1 MFVLNLSA
9 LKNIV
14 DTLYNNR
21 KNPDEVNVKFFASG
35 EYFDVQGLGY
45 DMEKPDDVCIY
56 PDVEVIKSPKVLCNE
71 LGVIRNDSITYT
83 HICAN
88 IMYILGKTYVGEYKA
103 IDFMNWLEK
112 HHSEIYEKYD
122 FKVSRVERTRRLEI
136 LDKEPNF
143 VYDFDWCAVFSRLE
157 MVDLYN
163 NYKLPDEVFNLL
175 ESWVDENK
183 ANINHF

>member
-1 MFVLNLSA
+1 MNLCA
-9 LKNIV
+9 LKNVV
-14 DTLYNNR
+14 DTLYNSSE
-21 KNPDEVNVKFFASG
+21 NPNKVDVKLFASG
-35 EYFDVQGLGY
+35 EYLDVQGVGY
-45 DMEKPDDVCIY
+45 ELEKPDMVSIY
-56 PDVEVIKSPKVLCNE
+56 PDVEVIKSPNVLCNE
-71 LGVIRNDSITYT
+71 LGIIKENSITYT

-136 LDKEPNF
+136 LDKEPSF

-163 NYKLPDEVFNLL
+163 NYKLPDEVFGLL
-175 ESWVDENK
+175 ECWVDENK